1 MTQSHVWNGSCDS
14 QIAAES
20 KQDDNM
26 RDEQQTT
33 NPESPH
39 DWSEL
44 MRDATPE
51 QVAAALLRPV
61 SGGDPP
67 PASS

>member
-1 MTQSHVWNGSCDS
+1 MEDNSR
-14 QIAAES
+14 IAAES

-26 RDEQQTT
+26 RDEQTT
-33 NPESPH
+33 DSESPH

-61 SGGDPP
+61 SGGDAVGLI
-67 PASS
+67 PARYR